1 MNNETKEKRWE
12 AASLFAVVM
21 EPVCRELSPQ
31 TRDTGCGTQHLLRY
45 CSHLA
50 GRCPNSSS
58 LFPPQAAVTAVA
70 GHSIAR
76 PIALRATGAH
86 PSGRS
91 SEKLPTRWPGNGDFM
106 LYIKVI
112 LQNTRAKIDKLHKGI
127 MNRNVQNKKIKTQN
141 GKIQHAAGC
150 AEIERK
156 INLFWQKSEKW
167 LDNKTFRVYTVLVS
181 HNGLVRQKGE
191 HGGSGWMGQTGKF
204 VKNAER
210 LPSTRVELCV
220 SAQI

>member
-1 MNNETKEKRWE
+1 MNGYNCHRVRSGNIGGNIIFIF
-12 AASLFAVVM
+12 AAQKS
-21 EPVCRELSPQ
+21 
-31 TRDTGCGTQHLLRY
+31 
-45 CSHLA
+45 
-50 GRCPNSSS
+50 
-58 LFPPQAAVTAVA
+58 
-70 GHSIAR
+70 
-76 PIALRATGAH
+76 LRAFL
-86 PSGRS
+86 SCFF
-91 SEKLPTRWPGNGDFM
+91 TREGFT
-106 LYIKVI
+106 KVI

-141 GKIQHAAGC
+141 GKTQHAAGC
-150 AEIERK
+150 AKIERK

-191 HGGSGWMGQTGKF
+191 HRGGGWMGRTGKF

>member
-1 MNNETKEKRWE
+1 
-12 AASLFAVVM
+12 
-21 EPVCRELSPQ
+21 
-31 TRDTGCGTQHLLRY
+31 
-45 CSHLA
+45 
-50 GRCPNSSS
+50 
-58 LFPPQAAVTAVA
+58 
-70 GHSIAR
+70 
-76 PIALRATGAH
+76 
-86 PSGRS
+86 
-91 SEKLPTRWPGNGDFM
+91 M

-141 GKIQHAAGC
+141 GKSQHAAGC
-150 AEIERK
+150 AIIERK

-167 LDNKTFRVYTVLVS
+167 LDNKTFRDYTVLVS

-191 HGGSGWMGQTGKF
+191 HRGGGWMGQTGKF

>member
-1 MNNETKEKRWE
+1 MNDYNCRRVRSGNIRGNIISIF
-12 AASLFAVVM
+12 AAQKS
-21 EPVCRELSPQ
+21 
-31 TRDTGCGTQHLLRY
+31 
-45 CSHLA
+45 
-50 GRCPNSSS
+50 
-58 LFPPQAAVTAVA
+58 
-70 GHSIAR
+70 
-76 PIALRATGAH
+76 LRAFLSCFFTKK
-86 PSGRS
+86 GR
-91 SEKLPTRWPGNGDFM
+91 EGKRVYPTV
-106 LYIKVI
+106 KVI

-127 MNRNVQNKKIKTQN
+127 MNRNVQNKKIKAQN
-141 GKIQHAAGC
+141 GKTQHAAGR

-191 HGGSGWMGQTGKF
+191 HRGSDWMGRTGKF